1 MEVNSPF
8 VNCKV
13 QEHLG
18 DHDSVKHDIED
29 DANEDR
35 PISIKSVRASPTKMK
50 VGYSREASW

>member
-1 MEVNSPF
+1 MAVNSPF

-35 PISIKSVRASPTKMK
+35 PISTKSVRIQSLANEDEGWILT
-50 VGYSREASW
+50 